1 MKKKLTILAIVVIIV
16 AAFVVA
22 AIGFNVDL
30 KYRAH
35 ETIVVPIGESYNMED
50 AKKIVNEVFGNKEV
64 VLEKSGLY
72 DDELT
77 IRIAD
82 VSDEQLANLKNKFN
96 EKYNIVQNVYVL
108 IGDSYAAE
116 DVQAI
121 AKEVFGKEDVKVE
134 KESEDEKY
142 AQIEADLLTEKDI
155 EILNDKLNEKFAI
168 SNSADSI
175 VGSNIIKTNNIP
187 RVKLAD
193 MAMQYLLF
201 TVIATVLVYAYYLI
215 RYRKLGFKDVIQ
227 DSITVLAFAEA
238 LYMAIIGIVR
248 IPINKLVFMVAFAI
262 YIAVLTYLN
271 VKYEKTLEKQK
282 SK

>member
-1 MKKKLTILAIVVIIV
+1 MNKKLTILAIVVIIV